1 MESVYY
7 ILQDQSATLL
17 GRYLVM
23 LGVPVCQET
32 VTSVVLS
39 DFASHPWTMLTFLI
53 GRAAAVSGH
62 TPLEGAAPS
71 GFALTKALC
80 HHPPQIRTTFP
91 FQSLIPKTDL
101 LSALT
106 MQLRFLCLETSSS
119 GWVSCSAQSL
129 NLCSASS
136 VDIWERNLWGESWVS
151 NRGRLSF
158 LWG

>member
-1 MESVYY
+1 
-7 ILQDQSATLL
+7 
-17 GRYLVM
+17 M

-39 DFASHPWTMLTFLI
+39 DFASHPWTMLTFLV

-91 FQSLIPKTDL
+91 FQSLIPKIDL

-119 GWVSCSAQSL
+119 G
-129 NLCSASS
+129 
-136 VDIWERNLWGESWVS
+136 
-151 NRGRLSF
+151 
-158 LWG
+158 